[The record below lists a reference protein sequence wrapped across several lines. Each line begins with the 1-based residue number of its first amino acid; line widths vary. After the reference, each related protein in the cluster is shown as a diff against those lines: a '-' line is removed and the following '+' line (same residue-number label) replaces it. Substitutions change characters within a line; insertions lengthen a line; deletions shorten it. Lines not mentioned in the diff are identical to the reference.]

1 VIYLS
6 QLLGHDAF
14 ELTSATKVGTVD
26 GIAIDKHHI
35 TIVGASGTKIPRS
48 AITSFDGDV
57 LAFNES
63 VSNVVDGSAIPTD
76 PRGAWVIDANGDG
89 LGFIEDMTVAAD
101 GAIDTIVLATHEV
114 IDGNRLLTIGSYAA
128 IVAVAPPG

>member
-14 ELTSATKVGTVD
+14 ELTSAKNVGTVD
-26 GIAIDKHHI
+26 GIAIENHHI
-35 TIVGASGTKIPRS
+35 TIVGASGAKISRS

-76 PRGAWVIDANGDG
+76 PRGPRVHRRHD
-89 LGFIEDMTVAAD
+89 
-101 GAIDTIVLATHEV
+101 
-114 IDGNRLLTIGSYAA
+114 RRR
-128 IVAVAPPG
+128 